1 MKLYKL
7 PKHYFIHG
15 NYMKASICDNLVE
28 YFDNNPDRHTTGEVY
43 GTCEEHKHDLIKD
56 PNTKESTDI
65 TFYPH
70 NHDDIEILWDYMKE
84 LNLSIAEYE
93 KRFERANHMEQYG
106 ITERIN
112 LQKYEPTEGFKA
124 WHCERAGIAHMSRCL
139 VFMTYLNDVPDGGTE
154 FLYQDVITPAKK
166 GLTLIWPSDWTHTH
180 KGEISEY
187 HKKYIITGWFNY
199 LG

>member
-28 YFDNNPDRHTTGEVY
+28 YFNNNPDRHTTGEVY
-43 GTCEEHKHDLIKD
+43 GTCEEHKNDLVKD

-70 NHDDIEILWDYMKE
+70 NNDDIQILWDYMKE
-84 LNLSIAEYE
+84 LNLSIVEYE
-93 KRFERANHMEQYG
+93 KRFERAKHMEQYG

-112 LQKYEPTEGFKA
+112 LQKCSKSNKN
-124 WHCERAGIAHMSRCL
+124 RKR
-139 VFMTYLNDVPDGGTE
+139 
-154 FLYQDVITPAKK
+154 VIRNNR
-166 GLTLIWPSDWTHTH
+166 S
-180 KGEISEY
+180 
-187 HKKYIITGWFNY
+187 
-199 LG
+199 